1 MIKKLV
7 VKFAGAIGKALHRN
21 GLKDEAVSVGGYK
34 YPMAEFM
41 GYSDSKI
48 TSILKAVGADAE
60 QIRLTFEW
68 LESMGRSSHSQR

>member
-7 VKFAGAIGKALHRN
+7 VKLAGATAKALHGIRLTKN
-21 GLKDEAVSVGGYK
+21 ETINVGGYK
-34 YPMAEFM
+34 YPVAEFM

-48 TSILKAVGADAE
+48 TSILKAAGADSE

-68 LESMGRSSHSQR
+68 LESMGRNSQR